1 MPYGE
6 FSAKSCYLKSIM
18 TLMEDKR
25 YKLNSEDLNNTYEVC
40 FRIFQYASLF
50 KQQSGQTDSASNHRD
65 NISYHFALACESM
78 GNVCLYDNK
87 DHNDY
92 HADELHSFCTEFNK
106 TIQQYLYKTDGQP
119 IFEWSV
125 INVLKWHLTTRL

>member
-1 MPYGE
+1 MGDILYYKNQTFKTTIQDMPYGE

-50 KQQSGQTDSASNHRD
+50 KHNQARQILPRIIGI
-65 NISYHFALACESM
+65 ISP
-78 GNVCLYDNK
+78 
-87 DHNDY
+87 
-92 HADELHSFCTEFNK
+92 
-106 TIQQYLYKTDGQP
+106 TIRTGL
-119 IFEWSV
+119 
-125 INVLKWHLTTRL
+125 